1 MRPAYRYWKIHRV
14 SSGADIKT
22 VAELR
27 FITASGVESDDPT
40 KAFGKS
46 LTTNAFKNGNAFD
59 GVYETYT
66 KSATTTAEATGGVD
80 WGSNW
85 ELGYCF
91 DEPQVVVGVKS
102 RMRAGRPFS
111 RSENWTEASLS
122 GSHDGVTWVS
132 PSIPVTF
139 SFSATGAETV
149 YSPTLFSPTPL
160 TPTNSARTV
169 VAADGIGTAN
179 GKYLRD
185 LRVWTSPTARS
196 SQVPLDPEFTLS
208 ETSDGY
214 ISGIVY
220 ERIGDTTKK
229 VPVQRQ
235 VFLYRQDTG
244 KLAGNTWSGLDGRY
258 TFERLKMGKTYMVVS
273 VDHTGKWGL
282 EGAAYKKPKNRW
294 LL

>member
-1 MRPAYRYWKIHRV
+1 MRPAYRYWMIFGV
-14 SSGADIKT
+14 ASGSGTKT

-46 LTTNAFKNGNAFD
+46 LTTPTFKNGNAFD

-66 KSATTTAEATGGVD
+66 KSATSTAEATGAVD
-80 WGSNW
+80 WGYQW
-85 ELGYCF
+85 QLGYCF
-91 DEPQVVVGVKS
+91 DEPQVVTGVGA
-102 RMRAGRPFS
+102 RMRAGRS
-111 RSENWTEASLS
+111 SSENWTGAYLV
-122 GSHDGVTWVS
+122 GSHDGVNWVY
-132 PSIPVTF
+132 PSFPLTF
-139 SFSATGAETV
+139 SFSTSGSETQ
-149 YSPTLFSPTPL
+149 YSPTIYQPTQL
-160 TPTNSARTV
+160 TPSISTQTV
-169 VAADGIGTAN
+169 VATDGVG
-179 GKYLRD
+179 
-185 LRVWTSPTARS
+185 TARS
-196 SQVPLDPEFTLS
+196 KHPRDLGAWTYASDRSSRSSIDIEFS
-208 ETSDGY
+208 INETSDGY

-235 VFLYRQDTG
+235 VFLHRQDTG

-282 EGAAYKKPKNRW
+282 EGAAYKKPKKR
-294 LL
+294 LLL